1 MQLHELK
8 CDFCEQL
15 IRSCPRHDCDG
26 HLQQEMGPYG
36 PFWGCSKFRDTGC
49 DYKTKHLSSAT
60 PITPRGNN
68 QTSIPL
74 PKIGRQSQK
83 MQKDTDKPAT
93 TRSAERL
100 MPSKENIEELRK
112 TAKNAYKP
120 WSDVEEQRLRQLVA
134 NGESVRSIADLMGRK
149 IGAIRSRMDKLGL

>member
-1 MQLHELK
+1 
-8 CDFCEQL
+8 
-15 IRSCPRHDCDG
+15 
-26 HLQQEMGPYG
+26 
-36 PFWGCSKFRDTGC
+36 
-49 DYKTKHLSSAT
+49 
-60 PITPRGNN
+60 
-68 QTSIPL
+68 
-74 PKIGRQSQK
+74 

-100 MPSKENIEELRK
+100 IPSKENIEKLRK